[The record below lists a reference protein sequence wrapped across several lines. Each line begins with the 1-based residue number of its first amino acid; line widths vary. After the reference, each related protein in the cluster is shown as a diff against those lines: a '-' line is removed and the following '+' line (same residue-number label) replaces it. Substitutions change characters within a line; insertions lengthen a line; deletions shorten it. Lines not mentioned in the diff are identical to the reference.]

1 MADKPAQRMR
11 FEVVVFI
18 LVLLMWAFAEPEVG
32 VERRSSPGAPSVRW
46 LDHTVV
52 RDVLDSPS
60 PHLVIEF
67 GHFGDSREALGEF
80 TSSPLPARVA
90 FDGFVAGEL
99 RDSREPPKRQMRG

>member
-1 MADKPAQRMR
+1 MATKRPPPTTADKPAQRMR

-18 LVLLMWAFAEPEVG
+18 LVLLIWAFAEPEVG

-67 GHFGDSREALGEF
+67 GHLVIRARRWASSR
-80 TSSPLPARVA
+80 V
-90 FDGFVAGEL
+90 L
-99 RDSREPPKRQMRG
+99 RDRLALLL